1 MSARL
6 PTAAVPLVRRQL
18 LARRGRTVAGVI
30 GIAAAL
36 LLVLALKAIFAGM
49 EARLTVFI
57 DGSGADVIV
66 AQQGV
71 TTMHM
76 TQSAL
81 PADAAVAVARVPGVS
96 SVAGVVYRA
105 ALVESRPNGRTGL
118 VALIGGGPLPN
129 LVSGRR
135 PGTGEIVIDQALAE
149 RLRVDDGAFIS
160 VLGRRLLVS
169 GKVKGTASI
178 TGSFAFVTRL
188 TAEQMLNAPN
198 VVSYLLVRAAAGT
211 DATPLAARI
220 NDSVDGVTAS
230 SRTSFAAS
238 ERRVVGDMSTDIVR
252 SMILVGFVVGVA
264 VAGLTAYSQI
274 LAQQRDYGV
283 LRALGLSARRAL
295 AHVVAQVG
303 ALVLAGFVAAL
314 ALVLL
319 LAAALPALSPTL
331 VLSVRAPDVAE
342 AALVAAAVAVV
353 ASLIPVI
360 RVVRVDPASVFRSF
374 R

>member
-1 MSARL
+1 
-6 PTAAVPLVRRQL
+6 
-18 LARRGRTVAGVI
+18 
-30 GIAAAL
+30 
-36 LLVLALKAIFAGM
+36 
-49 EARLTVFI
+49 
-57 DGSGADVIV
+57 
-66 AQQGV
+66 
-71 TTMHM
+71 
-76 TQSAL
+76 
-81 PADAAVAVARVPGVS
+81 
-96 SVAGVVYRA
+96 
-105 ALVESRPNGRTGL
+105 
-118 VALIGGGPLPN
+118 
-129 LVSGRR
+129 
-135 PGTGEIVIDQALAE
+135 VIDQALAE